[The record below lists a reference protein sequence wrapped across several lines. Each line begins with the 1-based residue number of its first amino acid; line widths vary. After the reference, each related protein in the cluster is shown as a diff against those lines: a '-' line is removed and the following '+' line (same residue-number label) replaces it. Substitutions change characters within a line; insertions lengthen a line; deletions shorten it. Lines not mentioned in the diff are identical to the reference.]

1 MSQTSESAATSWCR
15 HRLADDLWRLGLR
28 PGVNVL
34 INSSLRA
41 IGTVEGGPATVL
53 AALRRV
59 LGPTATIVVPA
70 QTQTNSTTSAA
81 HRRAVAGMSH
91 DEIVDYRERFPP
103 FDPART
109 PSEGIG
115 AIAEYLRQRPEAFRS
130 SHPTS
135 SFAALGPDAERL
147 TARHPLHSHLGP
159 ESPLGALAA
168 SQAQVLLLGVGFAKC
183 TAFHLAEYHVRPQ
196 ERVYCSK
203 LSEPRSDAWSD
214 PGQSSGRW
222 IEYRGTRLDASDFE
236 RIGADLAASEP
247 AVRSGE
253 VGSAPSW
260 CFPLSA
266 ATLFAQ
272 RWMLHHRR

>member
-1 MSQTSESAATSWCR
+1 MSRTSESTAASWCR
-15 HRLADDLWRLGLR
+15 HRLTDDLWRLGIR
-28 PGVNVL
+28 PGVNIL
-34 INSSLRA
+34 INSSFRA

-91 DEIVDYRERFPP
+91 DEVLDYQERFLP

-115 AIAEYLRQRPEAFRS
+115 AVAEYLRRRPEAFRS
-130 SHPTS
+130 GHPTS

-168 SQAQVLLLGVGFAKC
+168 TEAQVLLLGVGFAAC
-183 TAFHLAEYHVRPQ
+183 TAFHLAEYYVRPR

-203 LSEPRSDAWSD
+203 L
-214 PGQSSGRW
+214 PGTGIGGRPSGQW
-222 IEYRGTRLDASDFE
+222 IEYRGTRLVAADFE
-236 RIGADLAASEP
+236 RIGADLVAREP
-247 AVRSGE
+247 GVRSGQ

-260 CFPLSA
+260 CFPLTA
-266 ATLFAQ
+266 ATRFAQ

>member
-1 MSQTSESAATSWCR
+1 M
-15 HRLADDLWRLGLR
+15 
-28 PGVNVL
+28 
-34 INSSLRA
+34 
-41 IGTVEGGPATVL
+41 
-53 AALRRV
+53 

-81 HRRAVAGMSH
+81 HRRAVAGISD
-91 DEIVDYRERFPP
+91 DELVDYQNRFLP

-115 AIAEYLRQRPEAFRS
+115 AVAEYLRQRPEAFRS
-130 SHPTS
+130 NHPTS
-135 SFAALGPDAERL
+135 SFAALGPEAEPL
-147 TARHPLHSHLGP
+147 TAQHPLHSHLGP

-168 SQAQVLLLGVGFAKC
+168 SEAQVLLLGVGFATC

-203 LSEPRSDAWSD
+203 LSETRTGR
-214 PGQSSGRW
+214 GQSSGRW
-222 IEYRGTRLDASDFE
+222 TEYRGTRLDASDFE
-236 RIGADLAASEP
+236 RIGADLAADEP
-247 AVRSGE
+247 DVRSGK

-260 CFPLSA
+260 CFPLST
-266 ATLFAQ
+266 ATRFAQ

>member
-1 MSQTSESAATSWCR
+1 VSRTSDPAAASWCR
-15 HRLADDLWRLGLR
+15 HRLTDDLWRLGIR

-34 INSSLRA
+34 INSSFRA

-70 QTQTNSTTSAA
+70 QTQANSTTSAA
-81 HRRAVAGMSH
+81 HRRAVAGMSD
-91 DEIVDYRERFPP
+91 DEIVDYQKRFPP

-109 PSEGIG
+109 PSEGMG
-115 AIAEYLRQRPEAFRS
+115 AFAEYLRRRPEAFRS

-159 ESPLGALAA
+159 ESPLGMLAA
-168 SQAQVLLLGVGFAKC
+168 SGAGAQVLLLGVGFAAC

-196 ERVYCSK
+196 ERVYRSK
-203 LSEPRSDAWSD
+203 LSD
-214 PGQSSGRW
+214 PSESSGRW
-222 IEYRGTRLDASDFE
+222 IDYRGTRLDASDFE
-236 RIGADLAASEP
+236 RIGADLAACEP
-247 AVRSGE
+247 GVANGM

-260 CFPLSA
+260 CFPLST
-266 ATLFAQ
+266 ATQFAR